1 MTGLIVKHTGS
12 NYMVRNDD
20 GQLYL
25 STVRGKLRLK
35 DMKTTNPIAVGDK
48 VTFSATSG
56 DKGVITGI
64 LPRKNYIIRRST
76 NLSRQAHILAANI
89 DRVFLI
95 VTLTQPETRY
105 EFIDR
110 FLVTA
115 EAYKIPVWIVINKI
129 DLLDTGEL
137 QEELKYFKHVYSS
150 AGYTILEISALKNIN
165 IDKIRSEIPG
175 RISLFSGN
183 SGTGK
188 STVLNSLL
196 PDLDLKTGEISKA
209 NSKGTHTTTFY
220 EMFEMN
226 DGFVIDS
233 PGIKG
238 FGLIDIDKSEVYHFF
253 PEIFRESAGCKFGM
267 CSHTHEPECAVKA
280 AVESGVISESRYMSY
295 LKILEGNDDK
305 YRGELRT
312 RS

>member
-1 MTGLIVKHTGS
+1 
-12 NYMVRNDD
+12 MVRNDN

-48 VTFSATSG
+48 VTFSVVSENE
-56 DKGVITGI
+56 GVITGI
-64 LPRKNYIIRRST
+64 EPRKNYIIRRST

-89 DRVFLI
+89 DKVFLI
-95 VTLTQPETRY
+95 VTLIQPETRY

-115 EAYKIPVWIVINKI
+115 EAYKIPVRIVVNKI
-129 DLLDTGEL
+129 DLLDTKEL
-137 QEELKYFKHVYSS
+137 QEELEYFKSVYSS
-150 AGYTILEISALKNIN
+150 AGYTILEVSALKNIN
-165 IDKIRSEIPG
+165 MDKIKSEIPDN
-175 RISLFSGN
+175 ISLFSGN
-183 SGTGK
+183 SGVGK
-188 STVLNSLL
+188 SAIMNTLSVDLNR
-196 PDLDLKTGEISKA
+196 KTGEISKA
-209 NSKGTHTTTFY
+209 HNKGMHTTTFY
-220 EMFEMN
+220 EMFEIDN
-226 DGFVIDS
+226 GFVIDS

-253 PEIFRESAGCKFGM
+253 PEIFRVAAGCKFGM

-280 AVESGVISESRYMSY
+280 AVESGEISESRYISY

-305 YRGELRT
+305 YRV
-312 RS
+312 

>member
-12 NYMVRNDD
+12 NYMIRSDN
-20 GQLYL
+20 GQLFL

-35 DMKTTNPIAVGDK
+35 DMRTTNPIAVGDK
-48 VTFSATSG
+48 VTFDAVSETE
-56 DKGVITGI
+56 GVITGI
-64 LPRKNYIIRRST
+64 EPRKNYIIRRST

-115 EAYKIPVWIVINKI
+115 EAYKIPVRIVINKI
-129 DLLDTGEL
+129 DLLDTKEL
-137 QEELKYFKHVYSS
+137 QEELEYFKSVYSS
-150 AGYTILEISALKNIN
+150 AGYSILEVSALKNIN
-165 IDKIRSEIPG
+165 IDKIKAEIPEK
-175 RISLFSGN
+175 ISLFSGN
-183 SGTGK
+183 SGVGK
-188 STVLNSLL
+188 SAIMNSLSVGL
-196 PDLDLKTGEISKA
+196 NRKTGEISKA
-209 NSKGTHTTTFY
+209 HNKGTHTTTFY
-220 EMFEMN
+220 EMFEIDN
-226 DGFVIDS
+226 GFIIDS

-253 PEIFRESAGCKFGM
+253 PEIFRVSAGCKFGM

-280 AVESGVISESRYMSY
+280 AVESGEISESRYISY

-305 YRGELRT
+305 YRKN
-312 RS
+312 

>member
-12 NYMVRNDD
+12 NYMVRSDN
-20 GQLYL
+20 GQLFL

-48 VTFSATSG
+48 VTFDAVSG
-56 DKGVITGI
+56 NEGIITGI
-64 LPRKNYIIRRST
+64 EPRKNYIIRRST

-89 DRVFLI
+89 DKVFLI
-95 VTLTQPETRY
+95 VTLIQPETRY

-115 EAYKIPVWIVINKI
+115 EAYKIPVMIVINKI
-129 DLLDTGEL
+129 DILDTKEL
-137 QEELKYFKHVYSS
+137 QEELDYFKYVYSS
-150 AGYTILEISALKNIN
+150 AGYPILEVSALKNIN
-165 IDKIRSEIPG
+165 IDKIKSEIPG
-175 RISLFSGN
+175 KISLFSGN
-183 SGTGK
+183 SGVGK
-188 STVLNSLL
+188 SAIMNSLSV
-196 PDLDLKTGEISKA
+196 DLNRKTGEISKA
-209 NSKGTHTTTFY
+209 HSKGTHTTTFY
-220 EMFEMN
+220 EMFEIDN
-226 DGFVIDS
+226 GFIIDS

-253 PEIFRESAGCKFGM
+253 PEIFRVSAGCKFGM

-280 AVESGVISESRYMSY
+280 AVESGEISESRYISY

-305 YRGELRT
+305 YRKN
-312 RS
+312 

>member
-12 NYMVRNDD
+12 NYLVRSED
-20 GQLYL
+20 GRLYL

-35 DMKTTNPIAVGDK
+35 DIKTTNPVAVGDR
-48 VTFSATSG
+48 VIFSVTSG
-56 DKGVITGI
+56 EKGVITEI
-64 LPRKNYIIRRST
+64 KPRKNYIIRRST

-129 DLLDTGEL
+129 DLLDDSEL
-137 QEELKYFKHVYSS
+137 QAELKHFKYVYSS
-150 AGYTILEISALKNIN
+150 AGYTILEVSALKNIN
-165 IDKIRSEIPG
+165 IDKIKSEIPD

-183 SGTGK
+183 SGVGK
-188 STVLNSLL
+188 STVMNSLS
-196 PDLDLKTGEISKA
+196 PDLKLKTGEISKA
-209 NSKGTHTTTFY
+209 HNKGTHTTTFY
-220 EMFEMN
+220 EMFEVDN
-226 DGFVIDS
+226 GFVIDS

-253 PEIFRESAGCKFGM
+253 PEIFRISSDCKFGM
-267 CSHTHEPECAVKA
+267 CSHTHEPECAVKV
-280 AVESGVISESRYMSY
+280 AVESGEISESRYISY

-305 YRGELRT
+305 YRQT
-312 RS
+312 KS

>member
-12 NYMVRNDD
+12 NYTVRSSS

-48 VTFSATSG
+48 VIFSAVSEG
-56 DKGVITGI
+56 KGIITDI
-64 LPRKNYIIRRST
+64 TPRKNYIIRRST

-95 VTLTQPETRY
+95 VTLTSPETRY

-115 EAYKIPVWIVINKI
+115 EAYKIPACIVVNKT
-129 DLLDTGEL
+129 DLLVTDNLKKEL
-137 QEELKYFKHVYSS
+137 EHFKQVYSS
-150 AGYTILEISALKNIN
+150 AGYTILEVSALKGTN
-165 IDKIRSEIPG
+165 IDRIKSEIPEK
-175 RISLFSGN
+175 ISLFSGN
-183 SGTGK
+183 SGVGK
-188 STVLNSLL
+188 SAIMNSLSSSL
-196 PDLDLKTGEISKA
+196 KLKTGEISKA
-209 NSKGTHTTTFY
+209 HNKGMHTTTFY
-220 EMFEMN
+220 EMFEIN
-226 DGFVIDS
+226 GGFVIDS

-238 FGLIDIDKSEVYHFF
+238 FGLIDIDRSELYHYF
-253 PEIFRESAGCKFGM
+253 PEIFRISAGCKFGM

-280 AVESGVISESRYMSY
+280 AVESGEISESRYTGY
-295 LKILEGNDDK
+295 LKILEGDGDK
-305 YRGELRT
+305 YRL
-312 RS
+312 

>member
-12 NYMVRNDD
+12 NYMVRSDD

-48 VTFSATSG
+48 VVFSVISD
-56 DKGVITGI
+56 DKGVITDVT
-64 LPRKNYIIRRST
+64 PRKNYIIRRST

-129 DLLDTGEL
+129 DLLNTDEL
-137 QEELKYFKHVYSS
+137 QEELKYFKYVYSS

-165 IDKIRSEIPG
+165 IDKIKSEIPG

-188 STVLNSLL
+188 STVLNNLL

-209 NSKGTHTTTFY
+209 HNKGTHTTTFY

-253 PEIFRESAGCKFGM
+253 PEIFRESSGCKFGM

-295 LKILEGNDDK
+295 LKIFEGNDDK
-305 YRGELRT
+305 YRG
-312 RS
+312 S

>member
-12 NYMVRNDD
+12 NYMVRNDN

-48 VTFSATSG
+48 VTFSVVSENE
-56 DKGVITGI
+56 GVITGI
-64 LPRKNYIIRRST
+64 EPRKNYIIRRST

-89 DRVFLI
+89 DKVFLI
-95 VTLTQPETRY
+95 VTLIQPETRY

-115 EAYKIPVWIVINKI
+115 EAYKIPVRIVVNKI
-129 DLLDTGEL
+129 DLLDTKEL
-137 QEELKYFKHVYSS
+137 QKELEYFKSVYSS
-150 AGYTILEISALKNIN
+150 AGYTILEVSALKNIN
-165 IDKIRSEIPG
+165 MDKIKSEIPDN
-175 RISLFSGN
+175 ISLFSGN
-183 SGTGK
+183 SGVGK
-188 STVLNSLL
+188 SAIMNTLSVDLNR
-196 PDLDLKTGEISKA
+196 KTGEISKA
-209 NSKGTHTTTFY
+209 HNKGMHTTTFY
-220 EMFEMN
+220 EMFEIDN
-226 DGFVIDS
+226 GFVIDS

-253 PEIFRESAGCKFGM
+253 PEIFRVAAGCKFGM

-280 AVESGVISESRYMSY
+280 AVESGEISESRYISY

-305 YRGELRT
+305 YRQ
-312 RS
+312 S

>member
-12 NYMVRNDD
+12 NYIVRSND

-35 DMKTTNPIAVGDK
+35 DLKTTNPIAVGDR
-48 VTFSATSG
+48 VTFSVISKE
-56 DKGVITGI
+56 KGVITGVE
-64 LPRKNYIIRRST
+64 PRKNYIIRRST

-89 DRVFLI
+89 DKVFLI

-129 DLLDTGEL
+129 DLLDNSEL
-137 QEELKYFKHVYSS
+137 QAELKYFKHVYSS
-150 AGYTILEISALKNIN
+150 AGYTVLEVSALKNIN
-165 IDKIRSEIPG
+165 IDNIKSEIPDK
-175 RISLFSGN
+175 ISLFSGN
-183 SGTGK
+183 SGVGK
-188 STVLNSLL
+188 STIMNSLF
-196 PDLDLKTGEISKA
+196 PDLRLKTAEISKA
-209 NSKGTHTTTFY
+209 HNKGTHTTTFY
-220 EMFEMN
+220 EMFEIDN
-226 DGFVIDS
+226 GFVIDS

-253 PEIFRESAGCKFGM
+253 PEIFRISSNCKFGM
-267 CSHTHEPECAVKA
+267 CSHTHEPECAVKI
-280 AVESGVISESRYMSY
+280 AVESGEISESRYISY

-305 YRGELRT
+305 YR
-312 RS
+312 

>member
-12 NYMVRNDD
+12 NYMVRSDE
-20 GQLYL
+20 GRLYL
-25 STVRGKLRLK
+25 STVKGKLRLK

-48 VTFSATSG
+48 VTFSVISENE
-56 DKGVITGI
+56 GVITDVT
-64 LPRKNYIIRRST
+64 PRKNYIIRRST

-89 DRVFLI
+89 DKVFLT

-129 DLLDTGEL
+129 DLLNTAKL
-137 QEELKYFKHVYSS
+137 QEDLEHFKYVYST
-150 AGYTILEISALKNIN
+150 AGYTVMEISALKNIN
-165 IDKIRSEIPG
+165 IDKIKSEIPD

-183 SGTGK
+183 SGVGK
-188 STVLNSLL
+188 SAIINTLSPNLK
-196 PDLDLKTGEISKA
+196 LKTGEISKA
-209 NSKGTHTTTFY
+209 HNKGTHTTTFY
-220 EMFEMN
+220 EMFEIDN
-226 DGFVIDS
+226 GFIIDS

-253 PEIFRESAGCKFGM
+253 PEIFRISSGCKFGM
-267 CSHTHEPECAVKA
+267 CSHTHEPECAVKM
-280 AVESGVISESRYMSY
+280 AVESGEISETRYLSY
-295 LKILEGNDDK
+295 LKILEGNGEK
-305 YRGELRT
+305 YRL
-312 RS
+312 